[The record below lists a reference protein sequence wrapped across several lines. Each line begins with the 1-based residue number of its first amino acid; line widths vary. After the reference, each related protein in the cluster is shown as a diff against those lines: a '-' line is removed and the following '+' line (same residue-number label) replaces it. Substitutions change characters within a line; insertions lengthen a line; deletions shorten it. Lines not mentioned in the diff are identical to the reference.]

1 MDKGGAGPE
10 KKREKMAVS
19 INRPKLACRNLI
31 PDISRLKQFVLDYG
45 FDGVDWN
52 FTREELPRRP
62 QEESSLVQTI
72 SSLSPLEVRYHC
84 GFWKTDL
91 GDVDPD
97 KAKEAMNV
105 FRYVC
110 RLVSKLGGRFL
121 TIHVGLGRNSTTRL
135 SWNRTVEGLAS
146 LVQFASGLGVRICLE
161 NLAWG
166 WTSRPE
172 LFEKLIRKSA
182 AWATLDIGHA
192 QVSPSVTTQH
202 YQIQDFVM
210 PHPERFL
217 SAHVYHEEKE
227 GHLAPLSTKDIEDR
241 LNLLLQLPLCE
252 WWVLELHHEKP
263 LLDTL
268 AVVREYLEQKA
279 KSDEKP
285 EDTVTR
291 GGYPKEKSFS
301 ATNV

>member
-1 MDKGGAGPE
+1 MCK
-10 KKREKMAVS
+10 
-19 INRPKLACRNLI
+19 
-31 PDISRLKQFVLDYG
+31 
-45 FDGVDWN
+45 
-52 FTREELPRRP
+52 
-62 QEESSLVQTI
+62 
-72 SSLSPLEVRYHC
+72 
-84 GFWKTDL
+84 
-91 GDVDPD
+91 
-97 KAKEAMNV
+97 
-105 FRYVC
+105 
-110 RLVSKLGGRFL
+110 
-121 TIHVGLGRNSTTRL
+121 
-135 SWNRTVEGLAS
+135 
-146 LVQFASGLGVRICLE
+146 
-161 NLAWG
+161 
-166 WTSRPE
+166 
-172 LFEKLIRKSA
+172 
-182 AWATLDIGHA
+182 
-192 QVSPSVTTQH
+192 H